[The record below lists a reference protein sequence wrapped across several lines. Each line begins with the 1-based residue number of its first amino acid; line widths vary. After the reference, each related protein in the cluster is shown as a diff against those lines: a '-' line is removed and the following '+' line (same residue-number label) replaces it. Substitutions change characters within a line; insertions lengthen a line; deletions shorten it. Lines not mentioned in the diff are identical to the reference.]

1 MSMQGRKRKLAV
13 LLSASM
19 LSSTVLAAGLERAS
33 LKFMLPRKKQKTI
46 LRRGLEQE

>member
-19 LSSTVLAAGLERAS
+19 LSSTVFGCWERAS